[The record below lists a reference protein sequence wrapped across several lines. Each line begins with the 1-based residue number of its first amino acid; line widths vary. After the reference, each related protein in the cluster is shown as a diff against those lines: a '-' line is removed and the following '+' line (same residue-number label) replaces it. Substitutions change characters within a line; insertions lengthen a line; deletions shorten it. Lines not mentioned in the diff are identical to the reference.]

1 MNKLYIKTEK
11 QDEILT
17 RVGFKCKFIF
27 IDFLNIFNKVIT
39 IVGFKYGEESTNKNQ
54 NIHEVLT
61 VFVFKS

>member
-11 QDEILT
+11 QNEILT

-39 IVGFKYGEESTNKNQ
+39 IVGFKYGKESTNKM
-54 NIHEVLT
+54 
-61 VFVFKS
+61 KY